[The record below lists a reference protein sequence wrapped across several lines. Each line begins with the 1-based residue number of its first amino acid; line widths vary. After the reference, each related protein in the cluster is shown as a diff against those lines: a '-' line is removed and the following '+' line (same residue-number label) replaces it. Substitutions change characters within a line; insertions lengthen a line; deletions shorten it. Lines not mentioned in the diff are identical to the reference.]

1 MKKPATHEFDA
12 VVTAPFG
19 AVGIQVEHDYLTGL
33 RLIPQAQAENV
44 AEYCA
49 DQPFV
54 QHAAL
59 TIQRYLADASVPL
72 DIPFVLQGT
81 PFQQRVWRVMQ
92 EIPLGEV
99 WSYGELAE
107 RVHSGPR
114 AVANVCGANLLPL
127 LIPCHRIVAKQGLG
141 GFMKGVAQGLE
152 IKRWLLQHEQQ

>member
-1 MKKPATHEFDA
+1 MNKLDNQDFDA
-12 VVTAPFG
+12 VIAAPFG
-19 AVGIQVEHDYLTGL
+19 AVGIKVEHDYLTGL
-33 RLIPQAQAENV
+33 RLMPQPQATF
-44 AEYCA
+44 CA
-49 DQPFV
+49 DQPFA

-59 TIQRYLADASVPL
+59 TVQRYLADASVPL
-72 DIPFVLQGT
+72 DLPFVLQGT

-92 EIPLGEV
+92 EIPLGEI
-99 WSYGELAE
+99 WTYGELAV

-141 GFMKGVAQGLE
+141 GFMQGEAQGLD

>member
-1 MKKPATHEFDA
+1 MSKLELNDFDA
-12 VVTAPFG
+12 VVAAPFG
-19 AVGIQVEHDYLTGL
+19 AVGIKVEHDYLSGL
-33 RLIPQAQAENV
+33 RLMPQAQ

-59 TIQRYLADASVPL
+59 TIKRYLADASVPL
-72 DIPFVLQGT
+72 DIPFLLQGT
-81 PFQQRVWRVMQ
+81 PFQQRVWRMMQ
-92 EIPLGEV
+92 QIPLGEV
-99 WSYGELAE
+99 WSYGALAE

-141 GFMKGVAQGLE
+141 GFMKGVEQGLD
-152 IKRWLLQHEQQ
+152 IKRWLLQHEQR